1 METEVG
7 KSSSLLRRRATR
19 RTIVGTS
26 LAAASVA
33 AAYAALGDR
42 LNPFGR
48 ESRTTTRVRN
58 DTDAIKSESVKISH
72 LLRRTGFGL
81 SRDEY
86 DRYQSMGLNNVIDE
100 LVQFTNVNDD
110 EAVEAASQMQMGG
123 RNNPANLQSWWL
135 VRMAN
140 TKRPLQ
146 EKMTFF
152 WHGLLTS

>member
-1 METEVG
+1 METEDQ
-7 KSSSLLRRRATR
+7 KSSLLLSRSATR
-19 RTIVGTS
+19 RTVIGTS

-42 LNPFGR
+42 LIPFGNG
-48 ESRTTTRVRN
+48 SSTTTQVRN

-72 LLRRTGFGL
+72 LLRRTGFGV

-86 DRYQSMGLNNVIDE
+86 DRYQTMGLNNVIDE
-100 LVQFTNVNDD
+100 LVHFTNINDD
-110 EAVEAASQMQMGG
+110 EAVEAANQMQIGG

-140 TKRPLQ
+140 TKR
-146 EKMTFF
+146 
-152 WHGLLTS
+152 